1 VSDIRDWLEALALGD
16 YAEAFEAEKI
26 SPDAVPELTEDDLKE
41 LGLAMGPR
49 RIFLKA
55 AKVLA
60 TSEEKENGADETPD
74 ETATEHGEAERRQ
87 LTVMFCDLV
96 GSTALSEK
104 LDPEDLRAL
113 MQAYQQAAGAVI
125 ERYEGHVAQY
135 LGDGLM
141 AYFGWPKA
149 HEDDAGRAIRAGLE
163 VVDAVGEIEATAPL
177 SVRVGIATGPVVV
190 GETGAGD
197 ASVPK
202 AAVGETPNL
211 AARVQGLAAPNTVAI
226 AEATRRLVGGVFE
239 LEDLGPRHLKG
250 IESAVGVWRVLGESA
265 AESRFEAAHVAG
277 LTPLVGRE
285 AEIAMLLDRWR
296 QAQAGDGQVVILSG
310 EPGIGKSRI
319 TQELRDLVAGD
330 RPIGLRYQC
339 SPHHTDS
346 AFYPVIS
353 QLEQAAGFNRDDA
366 AAARLDKLEAVIA
379 ESGTDLDEVGALFAT
394 LMGLPAE
401 RYPAPEGSGQKRKNL
416 TLRALVGQVL
426 ALARRAPVLLVFED
440 AHWIDPTTQEALDM
454 LVPALDSAPVL
465 AVITCRP
472 EYVAPWRHGHVTT
485 HVLNRLGRRQGADVV
500 AEVTGGKDLPEAVL
514 DQIVAKSDGVPIFI
528 EELTKTVL
536 EAGFLKDAG
545 DRYELD
551 GPLPALAVPATLH
564 DSLMARLDRQGADK
578 DVAQIAACIGREFPF
593 DLVAAVS
600 PLSDD
605 QLADALQRLAD
616 SQLIFALGAR
626 PDATYSF
633 KHALVRDAAYES
645 LLKSRRQ
652 ILHGEIGAAMEAG
665 PAGSPEHK
673 PESIAYHFAR
683 GARWR
688 DAVDYFRKAAKT
700 TARGFAIKEAL
711 SLNQQALDAAAHLD
725 PAQAAGDIMAI
736 HERRSGLFF
745 LIGDF
750 SDARREWSDVLT
762 VARRIGDRHRE
773 CAALAGLAGAYMW
786 EEDFDQALAHAD
798 EAAALAE
805 AIDAPEL
812 LASARTTTG
821 SVQAVSGRLDEAK
834 QELNAAIAIAHSAG
848 SAAHESMA
856 LYMSGNIENWHG
868 RFDKAIE
875 LAAAGARLAHDNNL
889 TALYLR
895 CNYAHAIALAAKGAY
910 DPALSLFNDGLRLA
924 EKLGDE
930 AFIPRYQ
937 NGLGWLYMECQD
949 SGRGLEL
956 NHKGAEMART
966 RKHAIG
972 VEMTAFAEVNMAD
985 IFLAQGDLGQA
996 FDMLDGVHRVCV
1008 DPAGHTWMKWRYSAH
1023 MFVSLGR
1030 LWLTRGDV
1038 RKAEEFAER
1047 CLTIATQTNSRKYI
1061 AKAWLLQGEIAIA
1074 RKAWDEAQQSLGQ
1087 ALKLAAA
1094 IGNPP
1099 LTVAAHMAVGG
1110 LHGETKRDDKARH
1123 EYQAARAIVERIKAD
1138 TKDADLRNALDNA
1151 PAFRQ
1156 FEQL

>member
-1 VSDIRDWLEALALGD
+1 
-16 YAEAFEAEKI
+16 
-26 SPDAVPELTEDDLKE
+26 
-41 LGLAMGPR
+41 
-49 RIFLKA
+49 
-55 AKVLA
+55 
-60 TSEEKENGADETPD
+60 
-74 ETATEHGEAERRQ
+74 
-87 LTVMFCDLV
+87 
-96 GSTALSEK
+96 
-104 LDPEDLRAL
+104 
-113 MQAYQQAAGAVI
+113 
-125 ERYEGHVAQY
+125 
-135 LGDGLM
+135 
-141 AYFGWPKA
+141 
-149 HEDDAGRAIRAGLE
+149 
-163 VVDAVGEIEATAPL
+163 
-177 SVRVGIATGPVVV
+177 
-190 GETGAGD
+190 
-197 ASVPK
+197 
-202 AAVGETPNL
+202 
-211 AARVQGLAAPNTVAI
+211 
-226 AEATRRLVGGVFE
+226 
-239 LEDLGPRHLKG
+239 
-250 IESAVGVWRVLGESA
+250 
-265 AESRFEAAHVAG
+265 
-277 LTPLVGRE
+277 
-285 AEIAMLLDRWR
+285 
-296 QAQAGDGQVVILSG
+296 
-310 EPGIGKSRI
+310 
-319 TQELRDLVAGD
+319 
-330 RPIGLRYQC
+330 
-339 SPHHTDS
+339 
-346 AFYPVIS
+346 
-353 QLEQAAGFNRDDA
+353 
-366 AAARLDKLEAVIA
+366 
-379 ESGTDLDEVGALFAT
+379 
-394 LMGLPAE
+394 
-401 RYPAPEGSGQKRKNL
+401 
-416 TLRALVGQVL
+416 
-426 ALARRAPVLLVFED
+426 
-440 AHWIDPTTQEALDM
+440 
-454 LVPALDSAPVL
+454 
-465 AVITCRP
+465 
-472 EYVAPWRHGHVTT
+472 
-485 HVLNRLGRRQGADVV
+485 
-500 AEVTGGKDLPEAVL
+500 
-514 DQIVAKSDGVPIFI
+514 
-528 EELTKTVL
+528 
-536 EAGFLKDAG
+536 
-545 DRYELD
+545 
-551 GPLPALAVPATLH
+551 
-564 DSLMARLDRQGADK
+564 
-578 DVAQIAACIGREFPF
+578 
-593 DLVAAVS
+593 
-600 PLSDD
+600 
-605 QLADALQRLAD
+605 
-616 SQLIFALGAR
+616 
-626 PDATYSF
+626 
-633 KHALVRDAAYES
+633 
-645 LLKSRRQ
+645 
-652 ILHGEIGAAMEAG
+652 
-665 PAGSPEHK
+665 
-673 PESIAYHFAR
+673 
-683 GARWR
+683 
-688 DAVDYFRKAAKT
+688 
-700 TARGFAIKEAL
+700 
-711 SLNQQALDAAAHLD
+711 
-725 PAQAAGDIMAI
+725 
-736 HERRSGLFF
+736 
-745 LIGDF
+745 
-750 SDARREWSDVLT
+750 
-762 VARRIGDRHRE
+762 
-773 CAALAGLAGAYMW
+773 MW

-949 SGRGLEL
+949 FGRGLEL